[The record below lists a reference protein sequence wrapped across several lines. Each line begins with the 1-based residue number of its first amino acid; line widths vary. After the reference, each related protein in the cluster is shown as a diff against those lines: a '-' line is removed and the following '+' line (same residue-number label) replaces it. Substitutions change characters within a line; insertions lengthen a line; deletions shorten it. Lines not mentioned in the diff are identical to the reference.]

1 MFPRNRLFVK
11 LLIRYGCSFIF
22 ICFIF
27 NYFGVLTH
35 LFEENFYEN
44 FHYPYDGDVLSQC
57 YLLRH
62 GQKPEV
68 EPINNQTYSCRHNN
82 DRKCK
87 DEFGQ
92 SPINPHLLI
101 IVKSKNSH
109 FDKRNAIRNS
119 WGFERRFS
127 DVVIR
132 TIFTLG
138 IDQDTHDGNPSEIQK
153 LVDLEAE
160 RFQDIIQVRRQ
171 IVTDRAIFY
180 ICFLPVQLHR
190 RIFQQHNQNRQRP
203 AVVQRKLHQKQI
215 LPVCR
220 RRFLHLC
227 EEYPRVPAESQ
238 PLPRILRRL
247 QRAAAKNQPKK
258 PARSE
263 TK

>member
-171 IVTDRAIFY
+171 IVTDCAI
-180 ICFLPVQLHR
+180 
-190 RIFQQHNQNRQRP
+190 
-203 AVVQRKLHQKQI
+203 
-215 LPVCR
+215 
-220 RRFLHLC
+220 FLHL
-227 EEYPRVPAESQ
+227 
-238 PLPRILRRL
+238 LPSSSTSSTNISTT
-247 QRAAAKNQPKK
+247 QSKPSTACGGAKKT
-258 PARSE
+258 ASE
-263 TK
+263 ANFTCLSTTISTSL